1 MSNALED
8 KLKKLRVQGKSAE
21 EQGKIIPREL
31 LPRGVPDRQDKWEV
45 GNVYDRN
52 TRQGQNYAH
61 KYIKNRA
68 QLMASRTNTNNS
80 GKENSKVSK
89 TNKKDMDEYIR
100 KVQEMRASKAD
111 SAGSDFKGRAA
122 KTRAQGYSAA
132 RQGKIYPRGLQNT
145 AEDTWEDAK
154 VYDANTRQ
162 GQNHCLNHM
171 KGYGEEL
178 VNKRKKVK

>member
-52 TRQGQNYAH
+52 TRQGQNH
-61 KYIKNRA
+61 WR
-68 QLMASRTNTNNS
+68 
-80 GKENSKVSK
+80 
-89 TNKKDMDEYIR
+89 
-100 KVQEMRASKAD
+100 
-111 SAGSDFKGRAA
+111 
-122 KTRAQGYSAA
+122 
-132 RQGKIYPRGLQNT
+132 
-145 AEDTWEDAK
+145 
-154 VYDANTRQ
+154 
-162 GQNHCLNHM
+162 NHM